1 MSIAPRASSITLQ
14 LLTLALLSLAACGGS
29 GPYNFARD
37 YSPLKAE
44 REHYQATQQQV
55 AYEDVQRDPN
65 GFTKAEVGWFGTV
78 TSYGDLADGSQRLVL
93 SLRAHQPRHLCG
105 NERDASCRVT
115 VSERSMGSFVVD
127 AKLSEEQKLG
137 KDRVW
142 VGSLLKVYGTPTGEY
157 DDEGGP
163 ILKVKYLR
171 HFPRG
176 TYVTTAQ
183 RDAMRR

>member
-1 MSIAPRASSITLQ
+1 MPPRASSITLS

-44 REHYQATQQQV
+44 RDHYQATEQQV
-55 AYEDVQRDPN
+55 AFEDVQRDPD
-65 GFTKAEVGWFGTV
+65 GFTKAEVGWFGIV
-78 TSYGDLADGSQRLVL
+78 MSYGDLADGRQRLLL
-93 SLRAHQPRHLCG
+93 SLRTHQPRHLCST
-105 NERDASCRVT
+105 ESEASCRVT
-115 VSERSMGSFVVD
+115 VTDRSMGSFVID
-127 AKLSEEQKLG
+127 LKLSDAEKIG

-142 VGSLLKVYGTPTGEY
+142 MGSLLKVYGSATGEF
-157 DDEGGP
+157 DDEGAP
-163 ILKVKYLR
+163 ILKVAYYR

>member
-1 MSIAPRASSITLQ
+1 MPARTSSITLH
-14 LLTLALLSLAACGGS
+14 LLSLALLSLAACAGS

-37 YSPLKAE
+37 YSPLKVE
-44 REHYQATQQQV
+44 RDHFEATQQQV

-65 GFTKAEVGWFGTV
+65 GFTKVDLGWFGIV
-78 TSYGDLADGSQRLVL
+78 TSYGDLAEGRQRLVL
-93 SLRAHQPRHLCG
+93 SLRAHQPRHLCST
-105 NERDASCRVT
+105 ESKSSCRVT
-115 VSERSMGSFVVD
+115 VSDRSMGSFVVD
-127 AKLSEEQKLG
+127 VKLSDEQKLG

-142 VGSLLKVYGTPTGEY
+142 IGSLLKIYGRPSGEY

-163 ILKVKYLR
+163 ILNVAYFR

-183 RDAMRR
+183 RAAMRR